1 MVSHRANNVSIAY
14 LGAVKR
20 DVRMHA
26 HSHTRTDRVFG
37 EQLLTEVRPHALVVV
52 DAVVAELIDVQLD
65 PVAVAARVSD
75 DTCRR
80 HMPIHVHHSSLQR
93 RSAPKLKATCISLN
107 VDLCY
112 RRFC

>member
-65 PVAVAARVSD
+65 PLAVAARVSD
-75 DTCRR
+75 DDTCRR
-80 HMPIHVHHSSLQR
+80 NMSLRHSSLQR
-93 RSAPKLKATCISLN
+93 VLRQK
-107 VDLCY
+107 
-112 RRFC
+112 